1 MFMFPILVLVT
12 LLVIAGYFIQFAAQ
26 FAEGFMR
33 PFGKY
38 LALWVFVLAGLLIVA
53 AALGPALGY
62 RGAGPGFGGPRVM
75 RGIGRGGFGGGFA
88 GRRVDGRFFERRL
101 NRRQAGQP
109 PAGAPATQTPT
120 PEGAPS
126 TPAPAP

>member
-38 LALWVFVLAGLLIVA
+38 LALWVFVLAGLVIVA

-75 RGIGRGGFGGGFA
+75 RGIGPGGFA
-88 GRRVDGRFFERRL
+88 GRRFDGRVFERRF
-101 NRRQAGQP
+101 NRRQAGQQ
-109 PAGAPATQTPT
+109 PAGAPATQSPAQQ
-120 PEGAPS
+120 GAPAAPP
-126 TPAPAP
+126 PAP